1 MLEMMITLF
10 ILLGIATIV
19 MMAMMQMTMTQGMV
33 ANRTQMH
40 GSVRS
45 ATELVQQEIGQ
56 SGRLPPFTT
65 PVTLGAAVAPGTLV
79 VASVNSV
86 AGMFVNE
93 KLVVD
98 AGQMGAGLPP
108 IYQNP
113 ETVTVTLIDAV
124 STPPTF
130 TAAFNFSH
138 NAGAPVVVAG
148 AFPSGIIPTNATNPS
163 TAFLLKM
170 YGDINGDGNMVRRI
184 QLRHDQRQSDA
195 QRDAADHSSL
205 TQKCSPSDFA
215 EYHSKSWECELLR
228 LSTENDRNRH
238 LRHRRVRHA
247 DGANPERGSQDQA
260 VTKGD
265 EGALKRCA
273 AERFRCL
280 AAGGGRGDHT
290 HSTDAGERCDLVP
303 ISCGDR
309 RIHYEQN
316 KRKRHCLNPYID
328 SGSSHISYGRL
339 PYVPLAVGDLVQPE
353 LPFDVASAR
362 WSGGRSPF
370 NGEFLDFHHHL
381 YPRRDSQRP
390 PQRV

>member
-1 MLEMMITLF
+1 MHRELTGKVEPEGRQRGFSMLEMMITLF

-19 MMAMMQMTMTQGMV
+19 MMAMMQMTMTQGSV

-45 ATELVQQEIGQ
+45 ATELIQQEIGQ

-170 YGDINGDGNMVRRI
+170 YGDINGDGNMVYVEYNCDTTNGNLTRSVTLLTTLPLLKNAAQVILPNITQNPGNANCFDYQQKTIGTDTYVTDVSVTLTVQTQNVDPQTRQLQKETKALLNVAPRNVFDAWLLGGGAVTTRI
-184 QLRHDQRQSDA
+184 QQMPASVA
-195 QRDAADHSSL
+195 I
-205 TQKCSPSDFA
+205 
-215 EYHSKSWECELLR
+215 
-228 LSTENDRNRH
+228 LS
-238 LRHRRVRHA
+238 
-247 DGANPERGSQDQA
+247 
-260 VTKGD
+260 
-265 EGALKRCA
+265 
-273 AERFRCL
+273 
-280 AAGGGRGDHT
+280 
-290 HSTDAGERCDLVP
+290 
-303 ISCGDR
+303 
-309 RIHYEQN
+309 
-316 KRKRHCLNPYID
+316 
-328 SGSSHISYGRL
+328 
-339 PYVPLAVGDLVQPE
+339 QP
-353 LPFDVASAR
+353 
-362 WSGGRSPF
+362 
-370 NGEFLDFHHHL
+370 
-381 YPRRDSQRP
+381 
-390 PQRV
+390 

>member
-1 MLEMMITLF
+1 MHRELTGKVEPEGRQRGFSMLEMMITLF

-19 MMAMMQMTMTQGMV
+19 MMAMMQMTMTQGSV

-45 ATELVQQEIGQ
+45 ATELIQQEIGQ

-148 AFPSGIIPTNATNPS
+148 PSPVES
-163 TAFLLKM
+163 
-170 YGDINGDGNMVRRI
+170 
-184 QLRHDQRQSDA
+184 
-195 QRDAADHSSL
+195 
-205 TQKCSPSDFA
+205 
-215 EYHSKSWECELLR
+215 
-228 LSTENDRNRH
+228 
-238 LRHRRVRHA
+238 
-247 DGANPERGSQDQA
+247 
-260 VTKGD
+260 
-265 EGALKRCA
+265 
-273 AERFRCL
+273 
-280 AAGGGRGDHT
+280 
-290 HSTDAGERCDLVP
+290 
-303 ISCGDR
+303 
-309 RIHYEQN
+309 
-316 KRKRHCLNPYID
+316 
-328 SGSSHISYGRL
+328 
-339 PYVPLAVGDLVQPE
+339 
-353 LPFDVASAR
+353 
-362 WSGGRSPF
+362 
-370 NGEFLDFHHHL
+370 
-381 YPRRDSQRP
+381 YPRMQRIRP
-390 PQRV
+390 RPSY